1 MSCSVCPRRRG
12 SRVEHSGRQ
21 AGRQGARSP
30 RVARGVRPGARA
42 ARPRRGGT
50 RRRAGRHRAVAP
62 AQAAGR
68 EAGRSAGHDRGS
80 GGSGRAGHGRSREPA
95 GGGGVARCGTRC
107 GRALGRGRWV
117 AHRPTGPGGAGARRR
132 DHRRARGAA
141 RELPA
146 RGAHT
151 RDRPH
156 GAGRLR
162 RGRAAPQRERGRRG
176 GGGRRRAPGCRAAV
190 GVGRA
195 GRGGGRGGAARAR
208 GGRRREPHRAGC
220 GGRWHGGQ
228 ASRGDRRAAR
238 RSARRSHRRPAPP
251 GRRPSGHP
259 DPRPRRPAGVTALP
273 SGASATPTPPAT
285 QAVQALLD
293 VYARVGP
300 LFVGGEGAELIA
312 EDGTRYLDFVAGIG
326 VNALGYNHP
335 VIRAA
340 VERALGSGLIHV
352 SNLYRSEAGERLAEE
367 LVARSFADRAFFCNS
382 GAEANEAAFKFAR
395 KWSGKSEIVAF
406 SGSFHG
412 RLFATLAATDR
423 PDYRKP
429 FEPLVPG
436 IRIVAREDW
445 AAVDHAVSASR
456 TAAVIVEPVQG
467 EGGVRPVDAE
477 WLGFLREL
485 CDSRGVA
492 VIFDEVQCGL
502 GRTGTLFAYEQ
513 AGVVPDILTLAKP
526 LAGGLP
532 MGAVLVTSAV
542 AAALKP
548 GDHATTFGGGPL
560 VAGVAL
566 EVVRT
571 IADPAFLA
579 EVRRKAEWLGA
590 HLARLAAGA
599 PRVRE
604 VRGRGLMWGLEL
616 AEPAAPIVA
625 AARERGLLVV
635 TAGPQVI
642 RLLPPLVITVPE
654 LERGVAILGEI
665 LA

>member
-1 MSCSVCPRRRG
+1 MGWRPSSARRPPPCGPGRARSASATCISWTTPERAPG
-12 SRVEHSGRQ
+12 SSPPPSSRRDRPPQRRVGHADPAGN
-21 AGRQGARSP
+21 AGRAGPAR
-30 RVARGVRPGARA
+30 RI
-42 ARPRRGGT
+42 RPRRPPV
-50 RRRAGRHRAVAP
+50 R
-62 AQAAGR
+62 
-68 EAGRSAGHDRGS
+68 
-80 GGSGRAGHGRSREPA
+80 
-95 GGGGVARCGTRC
+95 
-107 GRALGRGRWV
+107 
-117 AHRPTGPGGAGARRR
+117 
-132 DHRRARGAA
+132 
-141 RELPA
+141 
-146 RGAHT
+146 
-151 RDRPH
+151 
-156 GAGRLR
+156 
-162 RGRAAPQRERGRRG
+162 
-176 GGGRRRAPGCRAAV
+176 GGGRRRAHR
-190 GVGRA
+190 GRRDTVSRLR
-195 GRGGGRGGAARAR
+195 GRDRRERAR
-208 GGRRREPHRAGC
+208 LQSSRHPGGSRA
-220 GGRWHGGQ
+220 RL
-228 ASRGDRRAAR
+228 A
-238 RSARRSHRRPAPP
+238 
-251 GRRPSGHP
+251 
-259 DPRPRRPAGVTALP
+259 
-273 SGASATPTPPAT
+273 
-285 QAVQALLD
+285 
-293 VYARVGP
+293 
-300 LFVGGEGAELIA
+300 
-312 EDGTRYLDFVAGIG
+312 
-326 VNALGYNHP
+326 
-335 VIRAA
+335 
-340 VERALGSGLIHV
+340 SGLIHV

-532 MGAVLVTSAV
+532 MGAVLVRDAI

-560 VAGVAL
+560 VASVAL
-566 EVVRT
+566 AVVRT

-579 EVRRKAEWLGA
+579 DVRRKAEWLGA

-654 LERGVAILGEI
+654 LERGLAILEEI